1 MKTENSV
8 DLSVDFCGFRLENPF
23 MLSSAP
29 PAANGRMIM
38 RAFELGWAGA
48 VTKTLPLKP
57 TQNVRPRFAS
67 LYSEGK
73 MIGFENIEQVTDR
86 QLEDWLPEIREIKQ
100 KYPHKMLIASVM
112 AHADR
117 QEWQEVVKKVQSVEP
132 DMLELN
138 LSCPH
143 MAEKAIGSAIG
154 QDPDLTAEVV
164 KWVKEVAEIPVMV
177 KLTPNVTDIASIGLA
192 ARRSGAD
199 ALSAINTVLALM
211 GIDLD
216 TMEPKPSVN
225 GASTFGGFSGP
236 SVKPIALRIMVQLAR
251 GVALPISGIGGIT
264 DWRDAVE
271 FLMCGATTLQLCTA
285 VMRRGYGI
293 IEDLKMGLSNYLY
306 EKGVE
311 SVKEVIGLALP
322 KIRDSL
328 GDLDFTHKVV
338 YEIDQNKCIKC
349 GLCYVACRDG
359 GYEAIKV
366 NEQRLPTIDEEK
378 CDGCSL
384 CIHICP
390 VWDCVKMKTLEKEG
404 RSM

>member
-1 MKTENSV
+1 MRTGNSV
-8 DLSVDFCGFRLENPF
+8 DISVDFCGFHLENPF
-23 MLSSAP
+23 LLSSAP
-29 PAANGRMIM
+29 PTANGEMIL
-38 RAFELGWAGA
+38 RAFDAGWAGA

-67 LYSEGK
+67 LHSEGK

-86 QLEDWLPEIREIKQ
+86 ELEEWLPEIREIKRR
-100 KYPHKMLIASVM
+100 YPNRLLIASVM

-117 QEWQEVVKKVQSVEP
+117 QEWQDVVQRVQSAGP
-132 DMLELN
+132 DMVELN

-154 QDPDLTAEVV
+154 QDPGLTADVV
-164 KWVKEVAEIPVMV
+164 RWVKEVAEVPVMV

-192 ARRSGAD
+192 AKRCGAD
-199 ALSAINTVLALM
+199 ALAAINTVRALM

-236 SVKPIALRIMVQLAR
+236 SVKPIALRIMVQLAK
-251 GVALPISGIGGIT
+251 GAALPISGIGGIT

-271 FLMCGATTLQLCTA
+271 FLMCGATTLQVCTA
-285 VMRRGYGI
+285 VMRSGYGI
-293 IEDLKMGLSNYLY
+293 IEDLKVGLSNYLY
-306 EKGVE
+306 GKGFGSVE
-311 SVKEVIGLALP
+311 EIIGLALP
-322 KIRDSL
+322 KIHDSL
-328 GDLDFTHKVV
+328 GDLDFTYKVV
-338 YEIDQNKCIKC
+338 FEIDQTRCIKC
-349 GLCYVACRDG
+349 DLCYVACRDG
-359 GYEAIKV
+359 GYDAIKLD
-366 NEQRLPTIDEEK
+366 EERLPAIDEEK

-404 RSM
+404 RPM